1 VQVIVRLKAE
11 MVLWTFKP
19 KLSLEINRGKINTY
33 ECLHVEQVLSTPVLR
48 NLSYWNCDILSRIS
62 SKEIHQHEQVIDI
75 SDLKLP

>member
-1 VQVIVRLKAE
+1 MQVIVRLKAE

-48 NLSYWNCDILSRIS
+48 NLSYWKLRYPQPYLKQRNS
-62 SKEIHQHEQVIDI
+62 SARTSH
-75 SDLKLP
+75 